1 LEKTA
6 KMIEILHQV
15 EKLSEAML
23 VSAKQKKWDKLALQ
37 LEERESLLRDYEK
50 HLSYFEEGKNKIE
63 TDARSQI
70 REQLSPL
77 FDKITKVNQKIFDII
92 DSEKE
97 KIFDEIIKIN
107 KGLEF
112 LKDYERKTLSKSLIS
127 KLY

>member
-6 KMIEILHQV
+6 RMIEILHQV
-15 EKLSEAML
+15 EEISEAML
-23 VSAKQKKWDKLALQ
+23 VSAKQKKWDKLFLQ
-37 LEERESLLRDYEK
+37 LEERENLLRDYEE

-63 TDARSQI
+63 ADARSRI

-107 KGLEF
+107 KGLAF